1 MAKSAKLTR
10 HHAPLLPLA
19 RSSRLIDRDISQ
31 NPIFYRLNDR
41 LPLQNG
47 SQSHSDKE
55 NRPPKTLPVHRVLRT
70 SKQIR
75 LRISST
81 PIHSFDSILRPTPAA
96 SCLSQN
102 LTSQYLPSSSD
113 PSLAKWIN
121 GPIFYDARPFWLIL
135 YFCFNLSLTL
145 HNKVVLV
152 RFPYPYTLTA
162 LHALCGSIGGHLLL
176 KSGAYVPVKLCP
188 LDTVALFAFSV
199 LYAVNIIVSNV
210 SLQMVTIPVRTMNQR
225 NCVSLNCG
233 SSTR

>member
-1 MAKSAKLTR
+1 MAKSTR

-31 NPIFYRLNDR
+31 NAFYRLNDR
-41 LPLQNG
+41 PPLQNG
-47 SQSHSDKE
+47 SQPHSGKE
-55 NRPPKTLPVHRVLRT
+55 NRPPRTLPLPRVLHR

-75 LRISST
+75 LRISSK
-81 PIHSFDSILRPTPAA
+81 PIHSFDSILRPTRAA
-96 SCLSQN
+96 PCLSQN
-102 LTSQYLPSSSD
+102 LTSQYLSSSSG
-113 PSLAKWIN
+113 PNVAKWIN
-121 GPIFYDARPFWLIL
+121 GTNFYDARHFWLIL

-176 KSGAYVPVKLCP
+176 KSGAFVPVRLCP
-188 LDTVALFAFSV
+188 MDTVALVAFSV

-210 SLQMVTIPVRTMNQR
+210 SLQMVNIPVRTMSQR